1 MVKAGFSDGSQRYK
15 CKDCCR
21 RFISRKRL
29 DESKLYNDYLN
40 GKQTLEQLSL
50 QNKVSVRTIQRRLN
64 KAKDVDMPIS
74 GRPVVVLMD
83 ASYWGRDFGV
93 VAFKDSYSKQV
104 IWHKFIYRKER
115 LSDYL
120 EGIELLCQKGYV
132 IQGAVCDG
140 MPGLIKAL
148 SPLRIQYC
156 QFHMVKTVRC
166 KLTKCPKSDAGRDLL
181 RVANLMAH
189 TDKESFVG
197 YLGMWYD
204 TYERYLNERS
214 EPDSDGHTHYMHKR
228 LRSAYLGIKRNMEH
242 LWTWYDNFDLK
253 IPNTNNG
260 IEALF
265 TDLKSKLRVHN
276 GLSLKNRE
284 KFISQYFRTAR

>member
-29 DESKLYNDYLN
+29 DESKLYDDYLN

-115 LSDYL
+115 LSD
-120 EGIELLCQKGYV
+120 
-132 IQGAVCDG
+132 
-140 MPGLIKAL
+140 PG
-148 SPLRIQYC
+148 
-156 QFHMVKTVRC
+156 
-166 KLTKCPKSDAGRDLL
+166 
-181 RVANLMAH
+181 
-189 TDKESFVG
+189 
-197 YLGMWYD
+197 
-204 TYERYLNERS
+204 
-214 EPDSDGHTHYMHKR
+214 
-228 LRSAYLGIKRNMEH
+228 
-242 LWTWYDNFDLK
+242 
-253 IPNTNNG
+253 
-260 IEALF
+260 
-265 TDLKSKLRVHN
+265 
-276 GLSLKNRE
+276 
-284 KFISQYFRTAR
+284 